1 MPLGLS
7 FPQPKHSFFW
17 MVACL
22 VLCPARCFVFAM
34 GRVSRDSSTADFDGL
49 FVYKRQFLSSG
60 PACSAHLRSLALMRS
75 LVLAILFFTSTF
87 AFPQAA
93 PPQVKA
99 PAIVITPDSV
109 TTETAADT

>member
-1 MPLGLS
+1 MPRES
-7 FPQPKHSFFW
+7 AMRVVTHI

-60 PACSAHLRSLALMRS
+60 PACSAHLRRLALKRS
-75 LVLAILFFTSTF
+75 LVLAILFLFLVRREIEHG
-87 AFPQAA
+87 PEGEPI
-93 PPQVKA
+93 PPEKFSGDSFREEHE
-99 PAIVITPDSV
+99 PALTH
-109 TTETAADT
+109 